1 MPVRPAL
8 SAVLERARQLL
19 LLLPAP
25 LNRGFLHVS
34 LGFFLTAPL
43 YFPPSSLAAEFSGA
57 ASIQAAPAPTSPG
70 YPTPRV
76 KGKRSGAEKPL

>member
-1 MPVRPAL
+1 MRPAL
-8 SAVLERARQLL
+8 TAVLERARQRLL
-19 LLLPAP
+19 VLPAP
-25 LNRGFLHVS
+25 LNRGFLPVS
-34 LGFFLTAPL
+34 IGFFLTAPL

-76 KGKRSGAEKPL
+76 KGRARVQKKPL